1 MSNCSIKN
9 WSLALLSAC
18 IGLLSES
25 TQANPQNEVLA
36 AHARDLVSL
45 QGEKLAHFDPTQFL
59 LARYTVLYFGAGW
72 CPDCRRFSPKLVE
85 AYNRQTVGAKT
96 FEVLLVSQDNTAPE
110 MLKFMKTERMAWPA
124 LSFEKISAAKDIS
137 RYFPGHG
144 IPCLTVIDSKGNI
157 LLQSKSDQDAG
168 DILQDLLK
176 LPGVTQK
183 Q

>member
-1 MSNCSIKN
+1 
-9 WSLALLSAC
+9 
-18 IGLLSES
+18 
-25 TQANPQNEVLA
+25 
-36 AHARDLVSL
+36 
-45 QGEKLAHFDPTQFL
+45 
-59 LARYTVLYFGAGW
+59 
-72 CPDCRRFSPKLVE
+72 
-85 AYNRQTVGAKT
+85 
-96 FEVLLVSQDNTAPE
+96 LVSQDNTAPE